1 MKNSI
6 SRFIS
11 NCRDL
16 FYRQKFEPAYSAQE
30 SFQKSYL
37 NSLKYVEKYGSC
49 IAYDS
54 ACDWEES
61 KSDERLNAVYKTLE
75 KQGIESKSS
84 LRHEMDRRRRAEELI
99 EMGKSYSPPAAE
111 NCPQRDGPELGDD

>member
-11 NCRDL
+11 HCREL
-16 FYRQKFEPAYSAQE
+16 FYHPKYERTYSAHD
-30 SFQKSYL
+30 SFQKSYRS
-37 NSLKYVEKYGSC
+37 SLKYVEKYGSC

-54 ACDWEES
+54 ALDWEES
-61 KSDERLNAVYKTLE
+61 KSDERWDAVLKTLE

-84 LRHEMDRRRRAEELI
+84 VRPEMDRRRRAEELI

-111 NCPQRDGPELGDD
+111 NCPQRDGPEWGD